1 MNIQSR
7 ISFFFTF
14 HKLFKCSG
22 VKCLHCGSKS
32 PTFLLSDFEFYC
44 SSLPEFRA
52 CLIPRESEQTKALS
66 HGFLLKS
73 IGVKPE
79 GHERNWTN
87 QYCKPEWKKK
97 PTMWWCD
104 TIMRCSVYSRSY
116 FVINTCLVYCTST
129 AKWHPIKYTVMLV
142 ASLVL
147 NANLSL
153 LTRSNKR

>member
-1 MNIQSR
+1 MNIQSQ
-7 ISFFFTF
+7 ISFFFSSTNYSSVLELNVCTVGPRVQHF
-14 HKLFKCSG
+14 FSLISSFIVRLYLSSGHVWFPENPSRQKLFLTDSSSNRSG
-22 VKCLHCGSKS
+22 SN
-32 PTFLLSDFEFYC
+32 
-44 SSLPEFRA
+44 
-52 CLIPRESEQTKALS
+52 
-66 HGFLLKS
+66 LKDMNE
-73 IGVKPE
+73 IGQINIVNLKE
-79 GHERNWTN
+79 
-87 QYCKPEWKKK
+87 KK

-142 ASLVL
+142 AGLVL